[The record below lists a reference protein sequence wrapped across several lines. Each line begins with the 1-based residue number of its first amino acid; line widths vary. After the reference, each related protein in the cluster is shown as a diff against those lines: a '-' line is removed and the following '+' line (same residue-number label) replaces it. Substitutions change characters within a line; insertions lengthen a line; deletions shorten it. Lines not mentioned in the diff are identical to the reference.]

1 LFLKY
6 GIENLTR
13 RAGKT
18 EKEAHKSLATAYV
31 FFVD

>member
-1 LFLKY
+1 MYSFVP
-6 GIENLTR
+6 R

-18 EKEAHKSLATAYV
+18 EKEAQKSLATAYV